1 MWGARL
7 NNERRRGFGESPM
20 KNILSIFRAIV
31 LSLFVVCSAPAKSE
45 AQSYGS
51 VAEYWTFA
59 CTSGLN
65 TNIFD
70 VLNDIFAE
78 LGNIQGL
85 TIDLDSILNFE
96 FNPFEMQGCNLPNIN
111 FGGIPSI
118 QVDGLFSC
126 FGSLPNLSGLFG
138 NMANCVS
145 GVLGQFPS
153 LANLLQGVDFSSV
166 FNCMINVST
175 PNLPTLSVGDIIGGL
190 LDKISAIM
198 ELLGSIEMQ
207 LPNLRK
213 LVEWTLQICQTM
225 QSGGAVGGA
234 MAGAS
239 IASSSSMVNGV
250 AQIGV
255 TINPNA
261 FGAGGPGSGTSGGQV
276 AAAAKAPR
284 GYLVISTKR
293 KVRSSDIRGRKKK
306 GVFLK
311 MFPLKKVGPN
321 RYSAVVKTK
330 DLPAGATY
338 NSTIYMH
345 SARDGV
351 VFVPGP
357 LTKLKR

>member
-1 MWGARL
+1 
-7 NNERRRGFGESPM
+7 M
-20 KNILSIFRAIV
+20 KNILSILRAIV
-31 LSLFVVCSAPAKSE
+31 FSLFVVCSAPAKSE

-59 CTSGLN
+59 CTSGFN

-111 FGGIPSI
+111 FSGIPSI

-190 LDKISAIM
+190 LDRIGAIM

-239 IASSSSMVNGV
+239 IASSSSMGSNGV
-250 AQIGV
+250 ANIGV

-261 FGAGGPGSGTSGGQV
+261 FGTGGPGGGTSGAQV
-276 AAAAKAPR
+276 AAAKKAYR
-284 GYLVISTKR
+284 GYLVISTKK
-293 KVRSSDIRGRKKK
+293 KVRYADIRGRKKK

-321 RYSAVVKTK
+321 RYSAVVKTR

-345 SARDGV
+345 SGREGV
-351 VFVPGP
+351 AFVPGP
-357 LTKLKR
+357 LKLKK

>member
-1 MWGARL
+1 
-7 NNERRRGFGESPM
+7 M
-20 KNILSIFRAIV
+20 KNIFSFLRSLVLALCIV
-31 LSLFVVCSAPAKSE
+31 CTAPAKSE

-59 CTSGLN
+59 CTSGFN
-65 TNIFD
+65 TNFFD

-111 FGGIPSI
+111 FGGIPNI

-126 FGSLPNLSGLFG
+126 FTSLPNLSGLFG

-145 GVLGQFPS
+145 GILGQFPS
-153 LANLLQGVDFSSV
+153 LANLLQGVDFGNV

-175 PNLPTLSVGDIIGGL
+175 PNLPTLSVSDIIGGL

-198 ELLGSIEMQ
+198 ELLGSIEVQ

-213 LVEWTLQICQTM
+213 LVEWNLQICQTM
-225 QSGGAVGGA
+225 QTGGAVGGA
-234 MAGAS
+234 MAGAA
-239 IASSSSMVNGV
+239 IASSSSMGSNGV
-250 AQIGV
+250 ATIGV
-255 TINPNA
+255 TVNPNA
-261 FGAGGPGSGTSGGQV
+261 LGTGGSGTGTSGAQI
-276 AAAAKAPR
+276 AAASRSPA
-284 GYLVISTKR
+284 GYVVFSTKKKIR
-293 KVRSSDIRGRKKK
+293 YADVRTGKKK
-306 GVFLK
+306 KRVFIK
-311 MFPLKKVGPN
+311 MYPLKRVGTN
-321 RYSAVVKTK
+321 RYTASVNTK

-345 SARDGV
+345 QGGQV
-351 VFVPGP
+351 IFVPGP
-357 LTKLKR
+357 GQVKR